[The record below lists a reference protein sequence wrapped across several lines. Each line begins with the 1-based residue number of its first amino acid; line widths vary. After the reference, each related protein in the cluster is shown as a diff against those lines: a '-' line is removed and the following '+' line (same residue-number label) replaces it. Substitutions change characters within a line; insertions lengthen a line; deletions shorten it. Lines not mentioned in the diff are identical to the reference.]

1 MESYGV
7 RKVIKI
13 HVSFYHC
20 GIGFLFSKCSSI
32 TSNYVI
38 MDKQVIE
45 HLRESQ
51 NKAAWSPKT
60 FILILDQHTVEV
72 KVNESI
78 LTDF

>member
-1 MESYGV
+1 
-7 RKVIKI
+7 
-13 HVSFYHC
+13 
-20 GIGFLFSKCSSI
+20 
-32 TSNYVI
+32 